1 MVTGMNLIPE
11 CGYLL
16 TDKYPNKITNSKIQ
30 IPNKTQLEEKIKIY
44 DLEERTALFA
54 ERVRDIVLKLPGN
67 VANIEYRP
75 QLLRAGNSPGS
86 NYIEA
91 NENLGEKDFKMKI
104 KICRKESKEAAYW
117 LRLIITDDSVEMEE
131 ERRVIRQ
138 EAIELKLI
146 FTAILKK
153 RAGN

>member
-1 MVTGMNLIPE
+1 M
-11 CGYLL
+11 
-16 TDKYPNKITNSKIQ
+16 
-30 IPNKTQLEEKIKIY
+30 EEKIKIY

-54 ERVRDIVLKLPGN
+54 ERVRDFVLKLPRN
-67 VANIEYRP
+67 IANNEYSG
-75 QLLRAGNSPGS
+75 QLIRAGNSLGS

-104 KICRKESKEAAYW
+104 KICRKESKEAAHW
-117 LRLIITDDSVEMEE
+117 LRLIITNGSVEMEE
-131 ERRVIRQ
+131 ERRTLRQ

-153 RAGN
+153 RDGS